1 MIFFYW
7 KWGIIKKYHDI
18 WNIVSNSM
26 KKEFD
31 SESIYNKKILKTKIK
46 SNGDEATDFHDKE
59 IPKKGSNNTFLSIDI
74 DWFYSSKRWKL
85 LSASIFERIKIHWK
99 RKKVD

>member
-1 MIFFYW
+1 M
-7 KWGIIKKYHDI
+7 
-18 WNIVSNSM
+18 VSNSM

-74 DWFYSSKRWKL
+74 D
-85 LSASIFERIKIHWK
+85 
-99 RKKVD
+99 